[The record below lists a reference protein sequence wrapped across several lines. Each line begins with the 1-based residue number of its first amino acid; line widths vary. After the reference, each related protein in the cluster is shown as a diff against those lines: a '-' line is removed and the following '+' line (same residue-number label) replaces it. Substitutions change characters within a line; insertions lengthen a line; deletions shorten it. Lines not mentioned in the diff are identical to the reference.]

1 MRLKTF
7 LSRVSSAANRPHSL
21 CKFEVR
27 FASCVWRASSVST
40 MAAAAAA
47 APHADAAEEVTATS
61 APGGAVEALL
71 DPPALLTTEEAVD
84 ADGGA
89 DARLRS
95 I

>member
-1 MRLKTF
+1 MRVKTF

-47 APHADAAEEVTATS
+47 ALHADAAAELTATA
-61 APGGAVEALL
+61 APDEALL

-84 ADGGA
+84 AEDGA